1 MTTDNT
7 QAERWLPTVGF
18 EGHYEVS
25 SHGRVKSLDRQL
37 TNRVYPGKVLK
48 PSLDKQTG
56 YLGVS
61 LSLNGKRHN
70 RRVHRLVAEAFIDE
84 VNGKPHVNH
93 IDGDKLNNSA
103 ENLEWV
109 TIYENIRHAID
120 VTGHKPD
127 YKRLSSI
134 FEGKSSKKTHCK
146 RGHKFTPG
154 NTIQRKNKY
163 FTGKLCRTCKNKF
176 RRSYMGR
183 KEEA

>member
-7 QAERWLPTVGF
+7 QAERWLPIVGF

-25 SHGRVKSLDRQL
+25 SHGRVKSIDKQP
-37 TNRVYPGKVLK
+37 TDRVYTGKVLI

-56 YLGVS
+56 YLGVR
-61 LSLNGKRHN
+61 LCLNGRRHS

-84 VNGKPHVNH
+84 ADGKLHVNH

-109 TIYENIRHAID
+109 TPYENIRHAID
-120 VTGHKPD
+120 VIGHRPD

-134 FEGKSSKKTHCK
+134 FEGKSSKRTHCK
-146 RGHKFTPG
+146 RGHKLTPE
-154 NTIQRKNKY
+154 NTVPRKNKY

-176 RRSYMGR
+176 RRSYMGI
-183 KEEA
+183 KEEV